1 MQNPENEKPE
11 LGGICFSR
19 IPLMVSCEPVAA
31 PTPADT
37 PSGVSALCDRT
48 AHNVLPRRCARRR
61 TLDARG
67 AGGACTGLHG
77 TPNPAHH
84 PMAGTP
90 HDRSAIM
97 GPSCWTARTACISV
111 VVSQLYLTGMLP
123 GGDSAVKERQQP
135 CARATPVLS
144 NSSVLIITECE
155 ALWRRVVTHRR
166 LHCLPGLTDDLFW
179 HDECVGGGYVERRLR
194 EYLETGHGHAT
205 RLWACRTD

>member
-1 MQNPENEKPE
+1 MRRSANRAVV
-11 LGGICFSR
+11 LG
-19 IPLMVSCEPVAA
+19 
-31 PTPADT
+31 T
-37 PSGVSALCDRT
+37 
-48 AHNVLPRRCARRR
+48 
-61 TLDARG
+61 
-67 AGGACTGLHG
+67 GGASRAREPPHIGRVWGRAVPPGHTNPPIWAVPQGTSNPHDPMAGTPHDRSAIMTLEAHTGLALHG

-90 HDRSAIM
+90 HARSAIM

-166 LHCLPGLTDDLFW
+166 LH
-179 HDECVGGGYVERRLR
+179 
-194 EYLETGHGHAT
+194 
-205 RLWACRTD
+205 